1 MLADLHQHIWTTPL
15 LDALT
20 ARDSFPF
27 VRREHE
33 LTVLYSAGEQP
44 YLIDT
49 EAELPERRAALV
61 RSDGLDVAV
70 IAPSS
75 PIGIESLPRPEAD
88 ELIAAYLEGVA
99 SLPDAFAAWGP
110 LALDSP
116 EPDDVDAL
124 LDRGCIGCAL
134 PAPALAGPD
143 ALDAVGPLLERV
155 AARRAA
161 LLIHPGCIGGGC
173 PSVGEP
179 LWWRALTD
187 YVAQM
192 QSAWLTF
199 ATFGRREHPELTI
212 VFPMLAG
219 GAPLLSER
227 LDARGGPEIE
237 LRDPLTFYDTS
248 SYGPFAVEALARRV
262 GAEQLVY
269 GSDRPVA
276 EPIATGREHL
286 LQANGASLLPSVA
299 TTAPIQRAA

>member
-1 MLADLHQHIWTTPL
+1 MLVDLHQHIWTAPL
-15 LDALT
+15 LDALA
-20 ARDSFPF
+20 ARDAFPF
-27 VRREHE
+27 LRREHE

-44 YLIDT
+44 YLIDVD
-49 EAELPERRAALV
+49 AESPERRAALV
-61 RSDGLDVAV
+61 RSDGLDLAV

-75 PIGIESLPRPEAD
+75 PIGIETLPREEAN

-99 SLPDAFAAWGP
+99 SLPEEFAAWGP
-110 LALDSP
+110 LALRSLD
-116 EPDDVDAL
+116 PDDVDEL
-124 LDRGCIGCAL
+124 LERGCIGCTL
-134 PAPALAGPD
+134 PAPVLAGRD
-143 ALDAVGPLLERV
+143 GLEAVGPLLERV
-155 AARRAA
+155 TARRAP
-161 LLIHPGCIGGGC
+161 LLIHPGCIGGGA
-173 PSVGEP
+173 PSIAEP

-192 QSAWLTF
+192 QAAWLTF
-199 ATFGRREHPELTI
+199 AAFGRREHPELTI

-227 LDARGGPEIE
+227 LDARGGPDIE

-269 GSDRPVA
+269 GSDRPVV

-286 LQANGASLLPSVA
+286 LQANGASLLSTLP
-299 TTAPIQRAA
+299 TAAVREAA